1 MAKAKITTAGD
12 GKAKT
17 DTPAAKSED
26 VKDVKDVKDAKTADS
41 PAPAAGEVATTEAA
55 SDPAAGYTRG
65 ENQKPISRAYKSNWD
80 DIFGKKKRGT
90 R

>member
-1 MAKAKITTAGD
+1 MAKPKTTTAGD

-26 VKDVKDVKDAKTADS
+26 VKDAKKADS
-41 PAPAAGEVATTEAA
+41 PVPAAGEAVATEAA

-65 ENQKPISRAYKSNWD
+65 ENQKPISRAYKNNWD
-80 DIFGKKKRGT
+80 NIFGKKKRGT

>member
-1 MAKAKITTAGD
+1 MAKPTTTAGD

-17 DTPAAKSED
+17 ETPA
-26 VKDVKDVKDAKTADS
+26 VKGEDAKTADS
-41 PAPAAGEVATTEAA
+41 TAAAAGEAVAETA

-65 ENQKPISRAYKSNWD
+65 ENQKPISRAYKNNWD
-80 DIFGKKKRGT
+80 NIFGKKKRGS